1 MHLSRPLMLAALLAA
16 PALGRDDALK
26 VEPLPGA
33 PPATLAAP
41 VKESLAATG
50 YKVLDGQGKPF
61 AEIWLR
67 KALPASAK
75 PSGTK
80 GTILFPLLAEGEL
93 LGVLRFVAEGHDY
106 RDQAIAPGVYTLRYG
121 LQPVNGAHLGVSETR
136 DYAMLLP
143 AAQDQATTP
152 LTGDKLATTSA
163 EAAGSSHP
171 AVLLMLAAP
180 SGAKE
185 GVADVA
191 HDDAKNTTGVVLPIT
206 LAVKGESAPSSLL
219 VQIVVVGMAAN

>member
-1 MHLSRPLMLAALLAA
+1 MHLLLSLMMAAT
-16 PALGRDDALK
+16 LGLDDLK
-26 VEPLPGA
+26 VERLKDA
-33 PPATLAAP
+33 PPSTLAAP
-41 VKESLAATG
+41 VKESLAETG

-67 KALPASAK
+67 KAVPATAK

-80 GTILFPLLAEGEL
+80 GTVLFPVLAEGEL

-143 AAQDQATTP
+143 AAKDNSTAP
-152 LTGDKLATTSA
+152 IAGEKLSTASA

-171 AVLLMLAAP
+171 GVLLMLAAP
-180 SGAKE
+180 EGAKPDD
-185 GVADVA
+185 ADVA
-191 HDDAKNTTGVVLPIT
+191 RDDAKNTAGVVLLIS
-206 LAVKGESAPSSLL
+206 LAVKGEAGPSTML
-219 VQIVVVGMAAN
+219 VQLVVVGMAAN